1 MSLEQSVWL
10 FVGLG
15 LLLAVLAVP
24 LILAKVKPNRWYGF
38 RTAAALSRE
47 DVWYA
52 ANKRAGWWMLAVGL
66 ITAVFGWLL
75 PQFAPTISAEQYT
88 IFMTVVLMGSLGMAL
103 FFSWHFVASLLE
115 RERLAE
121 EGDDA

>member
-10 FVGLG
+10 FVGIG
-15 LLLAVLAVP
+15 LLLVIVAVP
-24 LILAKVKPNRWYGF
+24 LILAKVKPNRWYGY
-38 RTAAALSRE
+38 RTATTLSRE
-47 DVWYA
+47 DVWYP
-52 ANKRAGWWMLAVGL
+52 ANRRAGWWLLAVGA

-75 PQFAPTISAEQYT
+75 PQLAPTISAEQYA
-88 IFMTVVLMGSLGMAL
+88 IFMVVVLLGSLGMAL